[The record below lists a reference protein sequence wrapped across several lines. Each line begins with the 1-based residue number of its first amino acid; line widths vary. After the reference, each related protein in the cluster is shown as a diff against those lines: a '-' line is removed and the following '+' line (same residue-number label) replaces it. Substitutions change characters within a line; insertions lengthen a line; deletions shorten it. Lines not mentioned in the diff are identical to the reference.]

1 MACTTLD
8 LIGRVHGMTL
18 TVPTTKED
26 RLKLYPDIS
35 KAACQCKKASS
46 NRTNCGPPGITPQQ
60 CLDRGCCFDSAVPN
74 VPWCFRPP
82 PKKYIDI
89 CVIEMAYRKNCGYPG
104 ISAEVCEKKGCCFDS
119 APPAVPWCFFPEK
132 VEEGEKQCC
141 VGSYDEN
148 TGSI

>member
-1 MACTTLD
+1 MEQKGFWLLSII
-8 LIGRVHGMTL
+8 LIVGLSGL
-18 TVPTTKED
+18 TEGEE
-26 RLKLYPDIS
+26 LAS
-35 KAACQCKKASS
+35 ACQCKKASS

-132 VEEGEKQCC
+132 VEEGC
-141 VGSYDEN
+141 
-148 TGSI
+148 